1 MSFFGDA
8 LFISAA
14 IIMITI
20 GVMLWVKRFALPQ
33 TRAEI
38 ISAIFGLAAITCAVI
53 LPPSARA
60 SRDGRAHHR
69 AHASSMLA
77 LTLIYGTIAWIVW
90 QIASH
95 NGSDLTLTAGSSP
108 FYRTILLGNQA
119 RL

>member
-33 TRAEI
+33 TRAEF
-38 ISAIFGLAAITCAVI
+38 ISAIFGLAAITCAMFAI
-53 LPPSARA
+53 GTSETSEKLITAPML
-60 SRDGRAHHR
+60 
-69 AHASSMLA
+69 SMLA
-77 LTLIYGTIAWIVW
+77 LSLIYGTIAWIVW

-95 NGSDLTLTAGSSP
+95 NGSDLA
-108 FYRTILLGNQA
+108 
-119 RL
+119 